1 MEGNRNSNLKVITS
15 KNGKR
20 KKTKSKINT
29 KKPVSSKRRS
39 GKAVMSS
46 DERKKQK
53 QLYYLKMKKRRRIFV
68 GTVLLLIL
76 IIVGI
81 ILSLTVFFNIQKVQV
96 VGKTIYKEQQIIDS
110 SGIKIRD
117 NLIVLN
123 KNKVSKKIRT
133 DLPYIGTTT
142 ISKKLPSTVVI
153 NVKPTVEKAKIE
165 LKGKIISLNEAGKV
179 LKISEK
185 NDNKNVTLFKGLKI
199 KDPKIGYEIEFENDE
214 SKKAFL
220 TIIEKFQKQKL
231 DKISY
236 VDLSKTS
243 DIKIMYDDRIL
254 INLGDTDNIDQ
265 KLELGVQALKRQ
277 NEINPKQKG
286 NLDLTVDKK
295 AFFRPTK

>member
-15 KNGKR
+15 KNR
-20 KKTKSKINT
+20 KDKNSKSKKNT
-29 KKPVSSKRRS
+29 KKPVSSKRKS
-39 GKAVMSS
+39 GKSVMSS

-53 QLYYLKMKKRRRIFV
+53 HLYYLKMRKRRRIFV
-68 GTVLLLIL
+68 GSLLLLIL
-76 IIVGI
+76 LIVGI
-81 ILSLTVFFNIQKVQV
+81 ILSLTVFFNIQKVRV

-117 NLIVLN
+117 NLIILN
-123 KNKVSKKIRT
+123 KNKVSEKINT
-133 DLPYIGTTT
+133 ELPYIGTTT

-153 NVKPTVEKAKIE
+153 NVKPTVEKAKLE
-165 LKGKIISLNEAGKV
+165 FKGKIISLNEAGKV

-185 NDNKNVTLFKGLKI
+185 NDNKNLILFKGLKI
-199 KDPKIGYEIEFENDE
+199 KEPKIGHVIEFENDE
-214 SKKAFL
+214 SKKAYL

-243 DIKIMYDDRIL
+243 DIKIMYDNRIL
-254 INLGDTDNIDQ
+254 INLGDANNIDQ

-295 AFFRPTK
+295 AFFRPTN